1 MTPQEKAI
9 HLINKF
15 TYWNT
20 SQAEREGIL
29 SALNVVSEI
38 LEIIEF
44 QKKIFKFD
52 NVICHLWNKEFEKVK
67 HLKIPEYVTILHDED
82 SMPFNDKLLTSNL
95 STSTVIELQNIL
107 PSEFNSCKKKIF
119 SFLN

>member
-1 MTPQEKAI
+1 MTPKEKAI
-9 HLINKF
+9 QLIDKF

-44 QKKIFKFD
+44 KD
-52 NVICHLWNKEFEKVK
+52 
-67 HLKIPEYVTILHDED
+67 LKYWDEVRDEILIYK
-82 SMPFNDKLLTSNL
+82 NNL
-95 STSTVIELQNIL
+95 I
-107 PSEFNSCKKKIF
+107 
-119 SFLN
+119 

>member
-9 HLINKF
+9 QLIDKF

-44 QKKIFKFD
+44 NDLKYWD
-52 NVICHLWNKEFEKVK
+52 EVK
-67 HLKIPEYVTILHDED
+67 NEIINYK
-82 SMPFNDKLLTSNL
+82 NNL
-95 STSTVIELQNIL
+95 I
-107 PSEFNSCKKKIF
+107 
-119 SFLN
+119 